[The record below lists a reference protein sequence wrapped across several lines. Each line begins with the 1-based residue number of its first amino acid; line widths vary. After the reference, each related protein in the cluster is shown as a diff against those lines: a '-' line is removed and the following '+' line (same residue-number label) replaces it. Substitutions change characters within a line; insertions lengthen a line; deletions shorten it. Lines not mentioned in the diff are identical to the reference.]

1 VPFDTNPLMQ
11 SKMKALLSKQP
22 GPPSTLV
29 IETIDDPVAKGK
41 EVLVRVNI
49 AALNFFDC
57 LIIEDKYQYK
67 PPRPFSIA
75 AEMSG
80 VVEAVGDNVTRFKP
94 GDRVCGYVQGGTA
107 RELVVAPEIALS
119 NIPDSVSDEDAAC
132 IMVTYGTSYHAI
144 KDRGELKSGETLAVL
159 GASGG
164 VGQAAVELGKIM
176 GARVIA
182 CASSE
187 EKLAFCRECGA
198 DETVNYTTED
208 LKARLKEL
216 SGNQGIDVLYDPVGG
231 DFSEAAFRTMGWG
244 GRFLVVGFASGPIP
258 KIPLNLPLLKGAD
271 LRGVF
276 WGAFTAREP
285 EKNRQNIDDLLGW
298 LADGTLKPHVDSIF
312 PLEDAATALN
322 KIAAR
327 DVKGKVLLK
336 V

>member
-1 VPFDTNPLMQ
+1 MAV
-11 SKMKALLSKQP
+11 SMKALLSKQP

-29 IETIDDPVAKGK
+29 VEEIDAPSVKKG

-80 VVEAVGDNVTRFKP
+80 VVDAVGEGVQRFAP
-94 GDRVCGYVQGGTA
+94 GDRVCGYVQSGSA
-107 RELVVAPEIALS
+107 RQYVVAPEVVLS
-119 NIPDSVSDEDAAC
+119 HIPEGVSDELAAC

-144 KDRGELKSGETLAVL
+144 KDRGELQAGETMAVL

-182 CASSE
+182 CASTD
-187 EKLAFCRECGA
+187 EKLDFCRQCGA
-198 DETVNYTTED
+198 DETVNYSNED

-216 SGNQGIDVLYDPVGG
+216 GGDTGIDVIYDPVGG
-231 DFSEAAFRTMGWG
+231 DFSEAAFRSIAWK

-258 KIPLNLPLLKGAD
+258 KMPLNLPLLKGAD

-276 WGAFTAREP
+276 WGSFTAREP
-285 EKNRQNIDDLLGW
+285 GANRQNIDDLLGW
-298 LADGTLKPHVDSIF
+298 LADGTLKPHVDSVF
-312 PLEDAATALN
+312 ALEEAEAALN

-336 V
+336 L

>member
-1 VPFDTNPLMQ
+1 
-11 SKMKALLSKQP
+11 MKALLSKEP

-29 IETIDDPVAKGK
+29 VEEIDAPVARKG
-41 EVLVRVNI
+41 EVLVRVSI

-75 AEMSG
+75 AEMAGIVEG
-80 VVEAVGDNVTRFKP
+80 VGEGVTRFKK

-107 RELVVAPEIALS
+107 REIIAAPEVALS
-119 NIPDSVSDEDAAC
+119 HIPEGVSDEQAAC

-144 KDRGELKSGETLAVL
+144 KDRGELKAGETLAVL

-182 CASSE
+182 CASSDD
-187 EKLAFCRECGA
+187 KLEFCRECGA
-198 DETVNYTTED
+198 DETINYSDED
-208 LKARLKEL
+208 LKARLKDL
-216 SGNQGIDVLYDPVGG
+216 SGGQGIDVIYDPVGG
-231 DFSEAAFRTMGWG
+231 DFTEAAFRSVAWG
-244 GRFLVVGFASGPIP
+244 GRFLVIGFASGPIP

-271 LRGVF
+271 IRGVF
-276 WGAFTAREP
+276 WGAFTMRDPAG
-285 EKNRQNIDDLLGW
+285 NRQNIDDLLGW

-312 PLEDAATALN
+312 PMEEAEAALN

-336 V
+336 I

>member
-1 VPFDTNPLMQ
+1 
-11 SKMKALLSKQP
+11 MKALLSKEP

-29 IETIDDPVAKGK
+29 VEDIEAPTAGKG
-41 EVLVRVNI
+41 EVLVRVHI

-57 LIIEDKYQYK
+57 LIIEDKYQFK

-80 VVEAVGDNVTRFKP
+80 IVETVGEGVTRFKP

-107 RELVVAPEIALS
+107 RELIVAPEVALS
-119 NIPDSVSDEDAAC
+119 HIPDGVSDEQAAC
-132 IMVTYGTSYHAI
+132 IMVTYGTSYHGL

-182 CASSE
+182 CASSDD
-187 EKLAFCRECGA
+187 KLEFARQCGA
-198 DETVNYTTED
+198 DEGVNYSIED
-208 LKARLKEL
+208 LKDRLKKL
-216 SGNQGIDVLYDPVGG
+216 TGGNGVDVIYDPVGG
-231 DFSEAAFRTMGWG
+231 EFSEAAFRSVAWG
-244 GRFLVVGFASGPIP
+244 GRFLVIGFAAGPIP

-276 WGAFTAREP
+276 WGAFTMRNPAG
-285 EKNRQNIDDLLGW
+285 NRQNIDDLLGW
-298 LADGTLKPHVDSIF
+298 LADGTLKPHVDSVF
-312 PLEDAATALN
+312 ALEDGAAALE

-327 DVKGKVLLK
+327 DVKGKVRLK
-336 V
+336 VS

>member
-1 VPFDTNPLMQ
+1 
-11 SKMKALLSKQP
+11 MKALLSKQP

-29 IETIDDPVAKGK
+29 VEEIEKPEPKKG
-41 EVLVRVNI
+41 EVLVRVTI

-57 LIIEDKYQYK
+57 LIIEDKYQFK

-80 VVEAVGDNVTRFKP
+80 IVEAVGEGVTRFAP

-107 RELVVAPEIALS
+107 REYVTAPEVVLS
-119 NIPDSVSDEDAAC
+119 HIPEGVSDEHAAC
-132 IMVTYGTSYHAI
+132 IMVTYGTSYHGI
-144 KDRGELKSGETLAVL
+144 KDRGHLAKGETLAVL

-187 EKLAFCRECGA
+187 EKLDFARQCGA
-198 DETVNYTTED
+198 DEGINYSTED

-216 SGNQGIDVLYDPVGG
+216 TGGNGVDVIYDPVGG
-231 DFSEAAFRTMGWG
+231 DFSEAAFRSIAWG
-244 GRFLVVGFASGPIP
+244 GRFLVIGFAAGPIP

-271 LRGVF
+271 IRGVF
-276 WGAFTAREP
+276 WGAFTMRDAEG
-285 EKNRQNIDDLLGW
+285 NRQNIDDLLGW
-298 LADGTLKPHVDSIF
+298 LKDGTLKPHVDSVF
-312 PLEDAATALN
+312 DLEDGAAALN
-322 KIAAR
+322 KIASR
-327 DVKGKVLLK
+327 DVKGKVLLR
-336 V
+336 VG

>member
-1 VPFDTNPLMQ
+1 
-11 SKMKALLSKQP
+11 MKALLSKQP

-29 IETIDDPVAKGK
+29 VEDIDEPVAKKG
-41 EVLVRVNI
+41 EVIVKVTI

-57 LIIEDKYQYK
+57 LIIEDKYQFK

-80 VVEAVGDNVTRFKP
+80 IVESVGEGVARFKA
-94 GDRVCGYVQGGTA
+94 GDRVCGYVQEGTA
-107 RELVVAPEIALS
+107 REKVAAPEVALS
-119 NIPDSVSDEDAAC
+119 HIPEGVSDEQAAC
-132 IMVTYGTSYHAI
+132 IMVTYGTSYHAL
-144 KDRGELKSGETLAVL
+144 KDRGVLQADETLAVL

-182 CASSE
+182 CASTDD
-187 EKLAFCRECGA
+187 KLDFCRECGA
-198 DETVNYTTED
+198 DEVINYTDED

-216 SGNQGIDVLYDPVGG
+216 TGGNGVDVLYDPVGG
-231 DFSEAAFRTMGWG
+231 DFSEAAFRSMAWQ
-244 GRFLVVGFASGPIP
+244 GRFLVIGFAAGPIP

-276 WGAFTAREP
+276 WGAFTMRDP
-285 EKNRQNIDDLLGW
+285 KGNRQNIDDLLDW
-298 LADGTLKPHVDSIF
+298 LADGTLKPHLDSVF
-312 PLEDAATALN
+312 PLEEAGVALN

-336 V
+336 I

>member
-1 VPFDTNPLMQ
+1 
-11 SKMKALLSKQP
+11 MKALLSKQP

-29 IETIDDPVAKGK
+29 VEEIDDSVAKKG

-57 LIIEDKYQYK
+57 LIIEDKYQIK

-80 VVEAVGDNVTRFKP
+80 VVEAIGEDVTRFAV

-107 RELVVAPEIALS
+107 RKLVAAPEVVLS
-119 NIPDSVSDEDAAC
+119 HIPDGVSDEQAAC

-144 KDRGELKSGETLAVL
+144 KDRGELKAGETMAVF

-182 CASSE
+182 CASSDD
-187 EKLAFCRECGA
+187 KLEFCKQCGA
-198 DETVNYTTED
+198 DETVNYSTED

-216 SGNQGIDVLYDPVGG
+216 GGGAGMDVIYDPVGG
-231 DFSEAAFRTMGWG
+231 DFSEAAFRSIAWK
-244 GRFLVVGFASGPIP
+244 GRFLVIGFAAGSIP
-258 KIPLNLPLLKGAD
+258 KIPLNLALLKGAD

-276 WGAFTAREP
+276 WGAFTMREP
-285 EKNRQNIDDLLGW
+285 KTNRQNIDDLLGW

-312 PLEDAATALN
+312 PLEEAAAALD
-322 KIAAR
+322 KIASR
-327 DVKGKVLLK
+327 NVKGKVLLK